1 MCKSYRLCPFD
12 LFCALIPSSIITIQ
26 EWRKRLT
33 LLIIEEHYMSEVCSS
48 KWETC
53 MAGDFLLSPP
63 EFIFYFNCENDSASY
78 FGGHPHIRVPRQ
90 GGH

>member
-1 MCKSYRLCPFD
+1 
-12 LFCALIPSSIITIQ
+12 
-26 EWRKRLT
+26 
-33 LLIIEEHYMSEVCSS
+33 MSKVCFP

-63 EFIFYFNCENDSASY
+63 EFIFYFNCENDSAYY